1 MKKKT
6 KIVVL
11 DFEKDGPE
19 EVLEFDR
26 SELIA
31 EYLEYADLKESDVE
45 AICFATKT
53 NDYSIYKLTEF
64 PREALKALS
73 EADVVLFPDG
83 WKRSDSGRTAYR
95 ACKLFGLC
103 TYEQDYFSQLG
114 EEELE

>member
-1 MKKKT
+1 MKKKA
-6 KIVVL
+6 KVIVL

-31 EYLEYADLKESDVE
+31 EYLEYADLKESDIE
-45 AICFATKT
+45 AVCFTVKL
-53 NDYSIYKLTEF
+53 NDYSLF
-64 PREALKALS
+64 PPAELPKEALKALS

-83 WKRSDSGRTAYR
+83 WDRSDCGRFVYG

-103 TYEQDYFSQLG
+103 TYEQDYSSQSR
-114 EEELE
+114 EELE